1 MATLRDIKRRI
12 NSIKSTAKITRAMKM
27 VSAAKLR
34 RAQEKMFALRPY
46 SDKISEVLSAL
57 ARPSDEET
65 HPLLKVRPRETVEV
79 LILSSDK
86 GLCGA
91 FNSNVIR
98 AGVKL
103 IERLKKE
110 GFQVSVSVIG
120 RKARDYFRR
129 RGIKMRQVWTGLSGK
144 ITYSSAQEVAQEL
157 MESYINETFDEL
169 YLVYNE
175 FKTVVAQR
183 VREVR
188 LLPIGEIE
196 KDESVDM
203 KDFLFEPSEQ
213 EVFNRLLPKSI
224 EILVYRAML
233 ESQASEEA
241 ARMTA
246 MENAT
251 KNAEEMIDRLT
262 LEFNK
267 ARQASITKEL
277 MDIVG
282 GAEALKE

>member
-1 MATLRDIKRRI
+1 MPTLKDIKRRI

-27 VSAAKLR
+27 ISAVKLR
-34 RAQEKMFALRPY
+34 RWQDRMFALRPY
-46 SDKISEVLSAL
+46 SDKISEVLQSL
-57 ARPSDEET
+57 AQPSEEL
-65 HPLLKVRPRETVEV
+65 HPLLKVRPRRTVEV
-79 LILSSDK
+79 LVISSDK

-91 FNSNVIR
+91 FNSNVLR
-98 AGVKL
+98 ASRNL
-103 IERLKKE
+103 IESLRKE
-110 GFQVSVSVIG
+110 GFEVSVSVVG

-129 RGIKMRQVWTGLSGK
+129 RGIQPRKVWTGLSGK
-144 ITYSSAQEVAQEL
+144 VTFSGAQEIAQDV

-169 YLVYNE
+169 YLIYNE
-175 FKTVVAQR
+175 FRTVVSQK
-183 VREVR
+183 VVQKR
-188 LLPIGEIE
+188 LLPLAPPEQKEEGTMAE
-196 KDESVDM
+196 
-203 KDFLFEPSEQ
+203 FLFEPSE
-213 EVFNRLLPKSI
+213 EELFRRLLPKSV
-224 EILVYRAML
+224 EILVYRALL